1 MTDISSTTWFP
12 VFTLVAGYIMKAISA
27 RLDHT
32 RAVQREREN
41 RKETRQIQIAER
53 RADFQRQALLDL
65 QEALQDLARA
75 AGAIHHYNT
84 MVLKKTEVWRHL
96 LPEDLDLA
104 FLNAN
109 RKCILLSVRVYDDEI
124 RKQAQLF
131 RTMTMNASSAK
142 NERDALALIGQ
153 SMDLLPTLHEKIG
166 ERLRK
171 IDDDEEQKTS

>member
-1 MTDISSTTWFP
+1 
-12 VFTLVAGYIMKAISA
+12 
-27 RLDHT
+27 
-32 RAVQREREN
+32 
-41 RKETRQIQIAER
+41 
-53 RADFQRQALLDL
+53 
-65 QEALQDLARA
+65 
-75 AGAIHHYNT
+75 
-84 MVLKKTEVWRHL
+84 L